1 MNNITGSRAYL
12 SGFQKWGFMDD
23 IRQNSAFQQ
32 MDTKKQQ
39 MIMLLIQSLQDK
51 NLNQALPV
59 IMNWNKQMQQEKIS
73 FTSDENA
80 LLTAILSS
88 QMTPEQRKQYELL
101 QTMMKNMR

>member
-1 MNNITGSRAYL
+1 
-12 SGFQKWGFMDD
+12 MDD

>member
-1 MNNITGSRAYL
+1 ME
-12 SGFQKWGFMDD
+12 D

-32 MDTKKQQ
+32 MDTQKQQ
-39 MIMLLIQSLQDK
+39 MIMLLIQSLQNK

-80 LLTAILSS
+80 LLTAILSA
-88 QMTPEQRKQYELL
+88 QMTPGQRKQYELL
-101 QTMMKNMR
+101 QTMMKNMH